1 MSRTALSAPAVLA
14 LVLTAGRSACE
25 EGEDARLLLG
35 IADSGGTD
43 DELMD
48 VTGPGF
54 PDPAEDVSP

>member
-14 LVLTAGRSACE
+14 LVLTAGCSAYE
-25 EGEDARLLLG
+25 QGEDARLFLG

-43 DELMD
+43 DELVD